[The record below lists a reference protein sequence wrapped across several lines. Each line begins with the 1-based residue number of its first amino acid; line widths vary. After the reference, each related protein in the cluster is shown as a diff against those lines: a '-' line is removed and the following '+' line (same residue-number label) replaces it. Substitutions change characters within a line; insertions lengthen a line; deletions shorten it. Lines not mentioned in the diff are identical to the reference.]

1 MSRTSFIALIAAA
14 ALALTACAGPN
25 PSGARNASTIAGLS
39 TNWPSGLFQSLA
51 ILARNLL
58 GAMPAEAVSRVSSRI
73 ASRMFVAIAVALP
86 RSCFGAVT
94 SS

>member
-1 MSRTSFIALIAAA
+1 MPSSAS
-14 ALALTACAGPN
+14 LASITLPTPGNLPTA
-25 PSGARNASTIAGLS
+25 SGARNASTIAGFS

-58 GAMPAEAVSRVSSRI
+58 GAMPADAVSWVSSRI
-73 ASRMFVAIAVALP
+73 ASRIDSAIAVALP

-94 SS
+94 SR